1 MLTVFTDGQVADRD
15 LTNSTL
21 SGIYNQG
28 TAILAGLA
36 TAYTVSLASLE
47 RRLSA
52 INSRRQR
59 SNWTATLG
67 TLGSLTLT
75 DFVSI
80 DQSNTTATVRID
92 GGGASL
98 WELTVPQRASIATNV
113 FSSDSGTVNT
123 FSTLYQVLEA
133 SSATIPTGTFL
144 ITLTAAV
151 DASLILFDIA
161 ATPSS
166 PVLSVSVSADG
177 TTYVLAT
184 SVNLEG
190 YRISARLAPSSVK
203 YIQLS
208 IQPSHPDDIDG
219 TTFTFGITDV
229 SLSAVQFQ
237 LSSELTSRPIL
248 INPSSLSFQFVA
260 DADPGIQ
267 FYLSLNGSSFSQVAS
282 GDTVP
287 VPGAVDVSL
296 PGIAVS
302 GSSLGLLLTTLP
314 GGVYPNSLTVTD
326 VASGTVYPLLPGL
339 NPALTGVSLLSGKSV
354 AVFSNSLTL
363 VPESA
368 GDNAKTSNVD
378 YTTGPASISIQV
390 RALFTTTNNSVTPV
404 FRGATFQEN

>member
-21 SGIYNQG
+21 SDIYNQG

-36 TAYTVSLASLE
+36 TAYTVSLTSLE

-67 TLGSLTLT
+67 TMGSLTLT

-98 WELTVPQRASIATNV
+98 WELTLPQRASITTIA

-123 FSTLYQVLEA
+123 FGTLYQVLEA

-144 ITLTAAV
+144 ITLTTAV

-177 TTYVLAT
+177 TTYVPAT

-190 YRISARLAPSSVK
+190 YRISARLAHSSVK
-203 YIQLS
+203 YIKLS

-248 INPSSLSFQFVA
+248 INPSSSSFQFVA

-267 FYLSLNGSSFSQVAS
+267 FYLSLNGSPFAQVAS
-282 GDTVP
+282 GDTVL

-296 PGIAVS
+296 LGIAIS

-314 GGVYPNSLTVTD
+314 AEVCPNSLTVTD

-378 YTTGPASISIQV
+378 YTTGPSSVSIQV